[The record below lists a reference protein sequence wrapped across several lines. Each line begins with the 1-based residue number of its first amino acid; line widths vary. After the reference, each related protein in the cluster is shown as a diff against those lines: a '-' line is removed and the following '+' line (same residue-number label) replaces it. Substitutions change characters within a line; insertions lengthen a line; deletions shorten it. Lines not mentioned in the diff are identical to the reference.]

1 VRSSRRL
8 HQAKV
13 LPWMKPCVQLTTT
26 YVYGCIT
33 VIYSHTRV
41 QDIHIFYSF
50 NSVAV
55 GCVDSFKD
63 ADAANDNVDDDLLSL
78 RVKSREELVCI

>member
-1 VRSSRRL
+1 
-8 HQAKV
+8 
-13 LPWMKPCVQLTTT
+13 
-26 YVYGCIT
+26 